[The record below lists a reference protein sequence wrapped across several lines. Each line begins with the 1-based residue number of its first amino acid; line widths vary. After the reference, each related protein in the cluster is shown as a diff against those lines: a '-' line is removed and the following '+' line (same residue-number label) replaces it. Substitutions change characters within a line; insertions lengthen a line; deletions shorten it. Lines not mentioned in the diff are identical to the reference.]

1 MWGEKKS
8 RALVGYFGLGF
19 RLKSSLLRWRYHTV
33 IHMLL
38 FSPLF
43 LFLSRGM
50 LSRGGEASSFRFF
63 EMKISGSGFL
73 DDPFAL

>member
-1 MWGEKKS
+1 MQGEKKS

-38 FSPLF
+38 FFSL

-50 LSRGGEASSFRFF
+50 LSRGDGFF
-63 EMKISGSGFL
+63 F
-73 DDPFAL
+73 